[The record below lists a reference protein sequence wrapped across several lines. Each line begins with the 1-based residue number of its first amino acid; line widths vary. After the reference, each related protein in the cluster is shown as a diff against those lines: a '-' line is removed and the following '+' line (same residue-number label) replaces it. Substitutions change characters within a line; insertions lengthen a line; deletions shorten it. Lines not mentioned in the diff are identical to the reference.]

1 MSDSRPVDAES
12 VGKAPLDG
20 CDSPDSSSGIGEID
34 DLRPKCRAAFDN
46 GGGCGGAS
54 PAVFLGGPDIGESDD
69 EGVEVESETEDQ
81 RDRSSFVTAM
91 LGATS
96 ESLGWVADD
105 EEFLLG
111 GTGCEND
118 RRAGGRKWCSSGV
131 IPSPTDG
138 DDVSGRGGRG
148 GAVPPG
154 ERPR

>member
-54 PAVFLGGPDIGESDD
+54 PAVFLGGPDTGESDD

-91 LGATS
+91 LGATP
-96 ESLGWVADD
+96 ESLD
-105 EEFLLG
+105 
-111 GTGCEND
+111 
-118 RRAGGRKWCSSGV
+118 
-131 IPSPTDG
+131 
-138 DDVSGRGGRG
+138 
-148 GAVPPG
+148 
-154 ERPR
+154 

>member
-1 MSDSRPVDAES
+1 MWDSRPVDAES
-12 VGKAPLDG
+12 VGKTPLDG

-91 LGATS
+91 LGATP
-96 ESLGWVADD
+96 ESLD
-105 EEFLLG
+105 
-111 GTGCEND
+111 
-118 RRAGGRKWCSSGV
+118 
-131 IPSPTDG
+131 
-138 DDVSGRGGRG
+138 
-148 GAVPPG
+148 
-154 ERPR
+154 